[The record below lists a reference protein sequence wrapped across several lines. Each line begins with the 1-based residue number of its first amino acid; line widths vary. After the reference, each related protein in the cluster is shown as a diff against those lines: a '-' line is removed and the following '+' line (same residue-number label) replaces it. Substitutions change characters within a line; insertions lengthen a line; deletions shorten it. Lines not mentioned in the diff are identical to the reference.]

1 MRNSRMGGRIVALA
15 AVVIGVAVIVVV
27 LANNSGT
34 DYTVH
39 ARFLNASQIVKG
51 NLVQVSGTPIGKVQD
66 IKLTDDGQA
75 DLTLHITKD
84 GFAPLHAGTH
94 AQVRQ
99 ASLSGVANRY
109 VNLDLAPN
117 SNPKLAENSVIP
129 ASMTTS
135 TVDLD
140 QLFNTFDP
148 KTRKALSGVIQGF
161 GKQYA
166 GNAQQAN
173 KGWLYLNPSL
183 AASSRFFNELNRD
196 TPMLERFLV
205 ANSKLVTD
213 LAVKR
218 DDLAGL
224 VRNFNITFGAIG
236 RQKAALARAISLL
249 PPFLRRPDPTFVNLR
264 ATLDDQQSLVDESKP
279 VTPKLKRFL
288 AELRPLTHDAR
299 PTLRDLT
306 RLIRSSG
313 ADNDLIEL
321 TKGQVPLRDIA
332 IGPVQR
338 NGKQREGALP
348 SSTRALEQSVPEL
361 GYARPYAADLTGWFD
376 DFSHSGVYDALGGES
391 RAGAHVNAFVTAG
404 GVLQPVPPEL
414 RDAVFNSTV
423 ARDQRNRCPGA
434 ADVGSA
440 YKPTPD
446 YNCDLNQQLPNQ
458 KGPRGCSPASSQCCS
473 SSSWASSWRSR
484 STACPTSSPTTRSTG

>member
-51 NLVQVSGTPIGKVQD
+51 NLVQVSGTPIGKVKD
-66 IKLTDDGQA
+66 IHLTDDGQA

-84 GFAPLHAGTH
+84 GFAPLHLGTR

-117 SNPKLAENSVIP
+117 SNPKLPENSVIP

-140 QLFNTFDP
+140 QLFNTFDRP
-148 KTRKALSGVIQGF
+148 TRKALSGVIEGF
-161 GKQYA
+161 GKQYP
-166 GNAQQAN
+166 GNADQAN

-196 TPMLERFLV
+196 TPMLERFIV
-205 ANSKLVTD
+205 ANSKLVSD

-236 RQKAALARAISLL
+236 RQKASLARAISLL
-249 PPFLRRPDPTFVNLR
+249 PPFMRRADTTFVNLR
-264 ATLDDQQSLVDESKP
+264 ATLDDLTPLVNESKP
-279 VTPKLKRFL
+279 VTPKLRRFL
-288 AELRPLTHDAR
+288 AEPRPLTHDAR
-299 PTLRDLT
+299 PTLRDLSN
-306 RLIRSSG
+306 LIRRAG
-313 ADNDLIEL
+313 ADNDLVEL
-321 TKGQVPLRDIA
+321 TRGQVPLRDIA
-332 IGPVQR
+332 VGPVQR
-338 NGKQREGALP
+338 NGAQREGALP
-348 SSTRALEQSVPEL
+348 SSTKALEQSVPEL
-361 GYARPYAADLTGWFD
+361 GYARPYAVDLTGWFD

-391 RAGAHVNAFVTAG
+391 RAAAHVNAFVTAG
-404 GVLQPVPPEL
+404 GVLQPVPP
-414 RDAVFNSTV
+414 APPP
-423 ARDQRNRCPGA
+423 PG
-434 ADVGSA
+434 
-440 YKPTPD
+440 PP
-446 YNCDLNQQLPNQ
+446 P
-458 KGPRGCSPASSQCCS
+458 PP
-473 SSSWASSWRSR
+473 
-484 STACPTSSPTTRSTG
+484 PP

>member
-1 MRNSRMGGRIVALA
+1 MRNSRMVGRIVALA
-15 AVVIGVAVIVVV
+15 AVVIGVAAIVAV
-27 LANNSGT
+27 LADNGGT
-34 DYTVH
+34 DYTIH

-66 IKLTDDGQA
+66 IKLTDNGQA

-84 GFAPLHAGTH
+84 GFAPLRQGTH

-109 VNLDLAPN
+109 VNLDLPPN
-117 SNPKLAENSVIP
+117 NNPALKEGSVIP

-140 QLFNTFDP
+140 QLFNTFDAR
-148 KTRKALSGVIQGF
+148 TRKSLSGVIRGF
-161 GKQYA
+161 GKQYL
-166 GNAQQAN
+166 GNGEKAN
-173 KGWLYLNPSL
+173 EGWLFLNPSL
-183 AASSRFFNELNRD
+183 AASSRLFSELNRD
-196 TPMLERFLV
+196 TPLLDRFVV
-205 ANSKLVTD
+205 ANAKLVTD

-224 VRNFNITFGAIG
+224 VRNFNTTFGAIG

-249 PPFLRRPDPTFVNLR
+249 PPFMRRADTTFVNLR
-264 ATLDDQQSLVDESKP
+264 ATLDDLTPLVNESKP
-279 VTPKLKRFL
+279 VTPKLRRFL

-299 PTLRDLT
+299 PTLRDLSA
-306 RLIRSSG
+306 LIRRSG

-332 IGPVQR
+332 VGPVQR
-338 NGKQREGALP
+338 NGAQREGALP
-348 SSTRALEQSVPEL
+348 SSTKALEQSVSEL

-391 RAGAHVNAFVTAG
+391 RAAAHVNAFVTAA
-404 GVLQPVPPEL
+404 GVLQPVPPAL
-414 RDAVFNSTV
+414 RDQVFNSTV

-446 YNCDLNQQLPNQ
+446 YNCDLNQQLPNE
-458 KGPRGCSPASSQCCS
+458 KAPGP
-473 SSSWASSWRSR
+473 
-484 STACPTSSPTTRSTG
+484 